1 MRRPFSHLLL
11 ALFCCQVAAYWVLP
25 LANLAHTRAQATARL
40 REKEGL
46 AVFYFSKKDFEQS
59 RIGRREFL
67 HAGMMHDISVLHSL
81 PGDSVRVIARPDP
94 HESKWLAH
102 FQQVFRP
109 DSASLP
115 GDGGLLSKMLAR
127 FLAEHFL
134 VPEPLNRPVMPV
146 FGAGDPTFFASQTPH
161 SVVLDVLSPPP
172 DETGDAGFDARV

>member
-11 ALFCCQVAAYWVLP
+11 ALFCCQLAAYWVLP
-25 LANLAHTRAQATARL
+25 LANLAHTRAQAAAHL

-102 FQQVFRP
+102 FQQIFRP

-127 FLAEHFL
+127 FLAEHYL
-134 VPEPLNRPVMPV
+134 PPEPLAQPVGPDFRV
-146 FGAGDPTFFASQTPH
+146 TKPGFFCGLLPSSA
-161 SVVLDVLSPPP
+161 VLAVPSPPP
-172 DETGDAGFDARV
+172 DESCGTVS